1 LTPSTGECPREE
13 NASTLSQILQVGV
26 PERYCLSQKACL
38 GILQRA
44 SARGKE
50 LPPLLA
56 GALNAAAGTKQ
67 QTYILQGA
75 MIGWSEKNGPQGS
88 GVNKDVSFTLDAT
101 DRHAVAYG
109 KDRLY
114 TASKTSF
121 FMSAHEKV
129 ADTLVATDYKD
140 PPLINDKDGA
150 DYIVRR
156 LTPTECA
163 RLQGFPDWW
172 CNDLGTEKPTDEE
185 MYFWYQVFE
194 TYRDVTNPG
203 GKMKTSN
210 QIRKWLQNPA
220 SDSAEYKMWGNGVAL
235 PCVVFVLSG
244 IVYYAQKS
252 GS

>member
-1 LTPSTGECPREE
+1 MAKDGTNRGGPRPGTGP
-13 NASTLSQILQVGV
+13 
-26 PERYCLSQKACL
+26 K
-38 GILQRA
+38 
-44 SARGKE
+44 KK
-50 LPPLLA
+50 PLLDRIQD
-56 GALNAAAGTKQ
+56 GTAKG
-67 QTYILQGA
+67 TMVMPDDLPEPADI
-75 MIGWSEKNGPQGS
+75 EGS
-88 GVNKDVSFTLDAT
+88 DIPPV
-101 DRHAVAYG
+101 
-109 KDRLY
+109 
-114 TASKTSF
+114 
-121 FMSAHEKV
+121 HEKV

>member
-1 LTPSTGECPREE
+1 MAVVEPVPFTQNQRDEVRTLGDKTG
-13 NASTLSQILQVGV
+13 V
-26 PERYCLSQKACL
+26 
-38 GILQRA
+38 
-44 SARGKE
+44 
-50 LPPLLA
+50 
-56 GALNAAAGTKQ
+56 LNAAAGTKQ
-67 QTYILQGA
+67 QTYILQGS
-75 MIGWSEKNGPQGS
+75 MIGRSNKNEPQGS
-88 GVNKDVSFTLDAT
+88 GVNEDVSFTMDAT
-101 DRHAVAYG
+101 DRHAVAYR

-114 TASKTSF
+114 TASKASF

-172 CNDLGTEKPTDEE
+172 CNDLGTDKPTDEE

-210 QIRKWLQNPA
+210 QIRKWLQDPA